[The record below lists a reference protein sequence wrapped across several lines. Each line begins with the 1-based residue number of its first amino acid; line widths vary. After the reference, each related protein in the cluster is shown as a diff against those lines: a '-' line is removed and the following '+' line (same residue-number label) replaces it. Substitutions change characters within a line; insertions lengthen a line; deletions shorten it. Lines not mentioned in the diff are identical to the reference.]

1 MRSALSH
8 GLSLTA
14 GAVSKTTRDVSS
26 EFIDWAGMPDTVP
39 AHHGRTD
46 R

>member
-8 GLSLTA
+8 GLPLTA

-26 EFIDWAGMPDTVP
+26 ELIDWAGMPDTVP